1 MMKREMTSRSIIT
14 VPAFSDPRNRVRH
27 FFGTRQHTMGLDLE
41 LGVPRQEIVGAG
53 AASWTLTVKQVHGTD
68 ALVVDRALT
77 PTDRFGGGWDA
88 LVTDQPGVMVAVRT
102 ADCVPVL
109 MHDPI
114 HRVVAAVHAGWRG
127 AVAGIVPKTMALLKS
142 RFGSRPEQ
150 VRISIGPSAG
160 VCCYEVDEPVLD
172 GLRKGLSGW
181 GKVVRKRK
189 GGSAHLDLKAL
200 IQEEVRAHG
209 ATLQRVTTVNLCTI
223 CHDDL
228 FFSYRREGKVN
239 GTMVSAI
246 GLPVKRG

>member
-1 MMKREMTSRSIIT
+1 MSPSIIT
-14 VPAFSDPRNRVRH
+14 VPAFSDPRNRARH
-27 FFGTRQHTMGLDLE
+27 FFGTRQHTMELDLE
-41 LGVPRQEIVGAG
+41 LGVPQQGIAGAG

-77 PTDRFGGGWDA
+77 PTDRFVGGWDA

-109 MHDPI
+109 MHDPV

-127 AVAGIVPKTMALLKS
+127 AVAGIVPKTMALLAS

-172 GLRKGLSGW
+172 DLRQGLSSW
-181 GKVVRKRK
+181 EKVVRHRK

-200 IQEEVRAHG
+200 IHEQVRTHG
-209 ATLQRVTTVNLCTI
+209 AAPQRVTTVNLCTI